1 MDFFDSAFD
10 SIHDRTVDLKE
21 DSSFFESCFNDMCS
35 DDYVEESISSVFSSA
50 KKAFLKI
57 FNNVWKKIGSSASK
71 LKKHLTGAPLFKTES
86 CDDLFESAGNDIV
99 DAKLEDKPMIGFRI
113 LKIDFNAYFAWW
125 TETFSVIKDSLK
137 RASAHPDDVETQA
150 KDYIKI
156 MDTWVLTDKE
166 MRNEYTKIV
175 QKFKLRGSGESH
187 KIVADAYKECFSED
201 AFNALSNNP
210 KKSKKFIDTVIDTMN
225 NDVIKRYN
233 EYNSEFDSS
242 SEIRKM
248 YLDLWN
254 DGNPKCNIMLLKG
267 VDAQLSE
274 ISSSMD
280 GMRKNSFAFIK
291 DFTNRL
297 ISASKSNDHVSSESV
312 ESVSSTGAYTT
323 EVAAEAFFIGAWTAT
338 AIAIT
343 GLIACGIRASIK
355 EYRKVKDAIKK
366 YEQEHPSIIPFNKL
380 KYKRYKITG
389 FDHKTEEIKNPN
401 SIKNQIRFGTDD
413 LVDAYYNP
421 TNNEEV
427 IAFLYRCQLGVNA
440 AVSSVKVI
448 RGAESLNKDA
458 LYYYTV
464 AYLYKMNMWGQSSE
478 VEGWVKDMLKS
489 EEKPKKEKAKTESFE
504 ENDLSLAEEFF
515 PEAAVDTILAPLS
528 KFRAK
533 IATWNKDKYVEKAKR
548 TTGTDNK
555 EVVPYWDPKNIEAS
569 FSEYMKDVNS
579 KIIPKLKDHA
589 DRNEIVEICNAAN
602 ADYTRRIKETKAK
615 DRGRY
620 TRDVLRKECK
630 RCSDYVVSSATK
642 ISNAIE
648 AASKGSS
655 DPNFARACAY
665 AVTKTSAICSD
676 ALSAIGVND
685 DLYDADV
692 MARRAQATGMAAGV
706 SAGYVAGSH

>member
-10 SIHDRTVDLKE
+10 SIHGRTVDLKE
-21 DSSFFESCFNDMCS
+21 DSSFFETCFNDMCS
-35 DDYVEESISSVFSSA
+35 DDYMEESISSVFSNA

-125 TETFSVIKDSLK
+125 AKTFSVIKDSLK

-175 QKFKLRGSGESH
+175 QKFKLQGSGESY

-201 AFNALSNNP
+201 AFNALANNP

-254 DGNPKCNIMLLKG
+254 DGKPKCNIMLLKG

-312 ESVSSTGAYTT
+312 ES
-323 EVAAEAFFIGAWTAT
+323 F
-338 AIAIT
+338 
-343 GLIACGIRASIK
+343 
-355 EYRKVKDAIKK
+355 
-366 YEQEHPSIIPFNKL
+366 
-380 KYKRYKITG
+380 
-389 FDHKTEEIKNPN
+389 EE
-401 SIKNQIRFGTDD
+401 DD
-413 LVDAYYNP
+413 LN
-421 TNNEEV
+421 
-427 IAFLYRCQLGVNA
+427 
-440 AVSSVKVI
+440 
-448 RGAESLNKDA
+448 
-458 LYYYTV
+458 
-464 AYLYKMNMWGQSSE
+464 
-478 VEGWVKDMLKS
+478 
-489 EEKPKKEKAKTESFE
+489 
-504 ENDLSLAEEFF
+504 LAEEFF
-515 PEAAVDTILAPLS
+515 PEAAVDSILAPLS
-528 KFRAK
+528 KFRASINTWSKNCNIKYAQK
-533 IATWNKDKYVEKAKR
+533 IANDSGKKIRVYK
-548 TTGTDNK
+548 
-555 EVVPYWDPKNIEAS
+555 DPKKTEDVFNEYIKTVESTILPKLDSHSS
-569 FSEYMKDVNS
+569 FKEIKDICKSANS
-579 KIIPKLKDHA
+579 KYFKHLGESRLEGGKEYA
-589 DRNEIVEICNAAN
+589 QSALRN
-602 ADYTRRIKETKAK
+602 
-615 DRGRY
+615 
-620 TRDVLRKECK
+620 ECK
-630 RCSDYVVSSATK
+630 RCSESIISSAKK
-642 ISNAIE
+642 ISRAIDDVGD
-648 AASKGSS
+648 AK
-655 DPNFARACAY
+655 DPNFARACSY
-665 AVTKTSAICSD
+665 VITMTSKVCTSALNEINSL
-676 ALSAIGVND
+676 AEK
-685 DLYDADV
+685 YDAKI
-692 MARRAQATGMAAGV
+692 AKRTGLAEGF
-706 SAGYVAGSH
+706 SAGYDTGYSSGYSSGHAAGSVYVNM